1 MVIDLSKIS
10 IIVLRKIS
18 NEVMEKESVS
28 RLEILENILEF
39 YKLQPGMHKDENIE
53 KVEEYLL
60 LLHALY
66 TDCAEELD
74 ELDLRD
80 VDFLEN
86 LFDCFNGYLNA
97 LGEEMSKIFQDSL
110 IDLHPIP
117 IYGFSIIL
125 PIHGLEMI
133 KNWNKSDLD
142 YWGIGEEL
150 AQLEELVESDLF
162 FENFLSLFEKLLFR
176 INAKSVITVEDLI

>member
-1 MVIDLSKIS
+1 MK
-10 IIVLRKIS
+10 
-18 NEVMEKESVS
+18 KESIS

-39 YKLQPGMHKDENIE
+39 YRLQPGMHKDGNIE
-53 KVEEYLL
+53 KIEEYLL

-66 TDCAEELD
+66 SNCVDELD
-74 ELDLRD
+74 ELDLND

-97 LGEEMSKIFQDSL
+97 LGEEMAKIFQDSL
-110 IDLHPIP
+110 FDLHPIP

-133 KNWNKSDLD
+133 KNWNKSDAD
-142 YWGIGEEL
+142 YWQIGEEL
-150 AQLEELVESDLF
+150 SNLEEMVESDLF
-162 FENFLSLFEKLLFR
+162 FENFVSLFKKLVFQ
-176 INAKSVITVEDLI
+176 INARSVIAVEDLL